1 MYLNSYNFPA
11 FLYRMKNIYRW
22 SLMRNTDHE
31 SVALHSYYVSIW
43 THLLCSIANEIYK
56 KDLPTDKIVS
66 MALFHDATEVF
77 VGDIA
82 QPVKHSS
89 PEILEHFREIER
101 SAAITLMGMLPAELQ
116 AVYRPLILEH
126 DPELYKFVKGGDL
139 LDAYLK
145 CVSELNAGN
154 SEFSYAKKQIL
165 ESLHKLDMIEVDYF
179 LTHMAPAFDKTIDEL
194 T

>member
-1 MYLNSYNFPA
+1 MIMNSYNFPA

-43 THLLCSIANEIYK
+43 THLLCSVANEIYN
-56 KDLPTDKIVS
+56 KDVPTDKIVS

-101 SAAITLMGMLPAELQ
+101 SAAVTLMNMLPEELQ

-126 DPELYKFVKGGDL
+126 DPEVYKFVKGGDL

-165 ESLHKLDMIEVDYF
+165 ESLHKLAMPEVDYF
-179 LTHMAPAFDKTIDEL
+179 LTHMAPAFEKTIDEL

>member
-1 MYLNSYNFPA
+1 MYMKSYNFPA

-43 THLLCSIANEIYK
+43 THLLCSVANEIYK
-56 KDLPTDKIVS
+56 KAVPTDKIVS

-165 ESLHKLDMIEVDYF
+165 ESLRKLDMIEVDYF
-179 LTHMAPAFDKTIDEL
+179 LTHMAPAFEKTIDEL

>member
-1 MYLNSYNFPA
+1 MESYNFPA

-43 THLLCSIANEIYK
+43 THMLCSVANEIYQK
-56 KDLPTDKIVS
+56 SVPTEQIVS

-101 SAAITLMGMLPAELQ
+101 SAANTLMSMLPAELQ
-116 AVYRPLILEH
+116 SVYRPLIVEH

-154 SEFSYAKKQIL
+154 TEFSFAKKQIL
-165 ESLHKLDMIEVDYF
+165 ESLRKLEMPEVDYF
-179 LTHMAPAFDKTIDEL
+179 LTHMAPAFEKTIDEL

>member
-1 MYLNSYNFPA
+1 MDSYNFPA

-22 SLMRNTDHE
+22 SLMRNTEHE

-43 THLLCSIANEIYK
+43 THMLCSIANEIYK
-56 KDLPTDKIVS
+56 RSVPTDQIVS

-89 PEILEHFREIER
+89 PQILEHFREIER
-101 SAAITLMGMLPAELQ
+101 SAATTLMGMLPAELQ
-116 AVYRPLILEH
+116 SVYQPLILEH

-154 SEFSYAKKQIL
+154 AEFTFAKKQIL
-165 ESLHKLDMIEVDYF
+165 ESLHKLEMPEVDYF
-179 LTHMAPAFDKTIDEL
+179 LAHMAPGFEKTIDEL

>member
-1 MYLNSYNFPA
+1 MDSYNFPA

-43 THLLCSIANEIYK
+43 THLLCSVANEIFK
-56 KDLPTDKIVS
+56 KGVPTDQIVS

-101 SAAITLMGMLPAELQ
+101 SAANTLMGMLPAELQ
-116 AVYRPLILEH
+116 SVYRPLILEH
-126 DPELYKFVKGGDL
+126 DPKLYKFVKGGDL

-154 SEFSYAKKQIL
+154 AEFSVAKKQIL
-165 ESLHKLDMIEVDYF
+165 ESLRKLEMPEVDYF
-179 LTHMAPAFDKTIDEL
+179 LTHMAPAFEKTIDEL

>member
-1 MYLNSYNFPA
+1 MDSYNFPA

-43 THLLCSIANEIYK
+43 THLLCSVANEIYK
-56 KDLPTDKIVS
+56 KDVPTDKIVS

-101 SAAITLMGMLPAELQ
+101 SAAVTLMNMLPAELQ
-116 AVYRPLILEH
+116 SVYRPLILEH

-165 ESLHKLDMIEVDYF
+165 ESLRKLEMPEVNYF
-179 LTHMAPAFDKTIDEL
+179 LTHMAPAFEMTIDEL

>member
-1 MYLNSYNFPA
+1 MDSYNFPA

-22 SLMRNTDHE
+22 SLMRNTEHE

-43 THLLCSIANEIYK
+43 THMLCSVANEIYK
-56 KDLPTDKIVS
+56 KAVPTDQIVS

-89 PEILEHFREIER
+89 PQILEHFREIER
-101 SAAITLMGMLPAELQ
+101 SAATTLMGMLPLELQ
-116 AVYRPLILEH
+116 SVYRPLILEH

-154 SEFSYAKKQIL
+154 AEFSFAKKQIL
-165 ESLHKLDMIEVDYF
+165 ESLRKLEMPEVDYF
-179 LTHMAPAFDKTIDEL
+179 LIHMAPAFEKTIDEL

>member
-1 MYLNSYNFPA
+1 MFMDSYNFPA

-22 SLMRNTDHE
+22 SLMRNTEHE

-43 THLLCSIANEIYK
+43 THMLCSVANEIYK
-56 KDLPTDKIVS
+56 KAVPTDQIVS

-89 PEILEHFREIER
+89 PEILKHFREIER
-101 SAAITLMGMLPAELQ
+101 SAANTLMGMLPAELQ
-116 AVYRPLILEH
+116 SVYRPLILEH

-145 CVSELNAGN
+145 CISELNAGN
-154 SEFSYAKKQIL
+154 VEFSFAKKQIL
-165 ESLHKLDMIEVDYF
+165 ESLRKLEMLEVDYF
-179 LTHMAPAFDKTIDEL
+179 LTHMAPAFEKTIDEL

>member
-1 MYLNSYNFPA
+1 MESYNFPA

-22 SLMRNTDHE
+22 SLMRNTEHE

-43 THLLCSIANEIYK
+43 THLLCSVANEIYK
-56 KDLPTDKIVS
+56 KAVPTDQIVS

-89 PEILEHFREIER
+89 PQILEHFREIER
-101 SAAITLMGMLPAELQ
+101 SAAATLMGMLPLELQ
-116 AVYRPLILEH
+116 SVYRPLILEH
-126 DPELYKFVKGGDL
+126 DPDLYKFVKGGDL

-154 SEFSYAKKQIL
+154 TEFSFAKKQIL
-165 ESLHKLDMIEVDYF
+165 ESLRKLEMPEVDYF
-179 LTHMAPAFDKTIDEL
+179 LIHMAPAFEKTIDEL

>member
-1 MYLNSYNFPA
+1 MTSYNFPA

-22 SLMRNTDHE
+22 SLMRNTEHE

-43 THLLCSIANEIYK
+43 THMLCSVANEIYHK
-56 KDLPTDKIVS
+56 SVPTDYVVS

-89 PEILEHFREIER
+89 PQILEHFREIE
-101 SAAITLMGMLPAELQ
+101 SAAAQTLMGMLPEELQ

-126 DPELYKFVKGGDL
+126 DPELYKYVKGGDL

-154 SEFSYAKKQIL
+154 MEFSFAKKQIL
-165 ESLHKLDMIEVDYF
+165 ESLHKLEMPEVDYF
-179 LTHMAPAFDKTIDEL
+179 LAYMAPAFEKTIDEL

>member
-1 MYLNSYNFPA
+1 MAEYHFPA
-11 FLYRMKNIYRW
+11 FVYRMKNIYRW
-22 SLMRNTDHE
+22 SLMRNTEHE

-43 THLLCSIANEIYK
+43 THLLCSIANEIYHK
-56 KDLPTDKIVS
+56 EVPTDRIVA

-89 PEILEHFREIER
+89 PAILEHFREIER
-101 SAAITLMGMLPAELQ
+101 SAAVTLMNMLPDELHS
-116 AVYRPLILEH
+116 VYRPLILEH
-126 DPELYKFVKGGDL
+126 DAELYKFVKGADL

-145 CVSELNAGN
+145 CVAELNAGN
-154 SEFSYAKKQIL
+154 TEFSYAKKQIL
-165 ESLHKLDMIEVDYF
+165 ESLNKLGMIEVDYF
-179 LTHMAPAFDKTIDEL
+179 LTHMAPSFEKTIDEL

>member
-1 MYLNSYNFPA
+1 MDSYNFPA

-22 SLMRNTDHE
+22 SLMRNTEHE

-43 THLLCSIANEIYK
+43 THMLCSVANEIYK
-56 KDLPTDKIVS
+56 KNVPTDRVVS

-89 PEILEHFREIER
+89 PPILEHFREIER
-101 SAAITLMGMLPAELQ
+101 AAAKTLMGMLPAELQ
-116 AVYRPLILEH
+116 EVYRPLILEH
-126 DPELYKFVKGGDL
+126 DSELYKYVKGGDL

-154 SEFSYAKKQIL
+154 AEFTFAKKQIL
-165 ESLHKLDMIEVDYF
+165 ESLSKLEMPEVDYF
-179 LTHMAPAFDKTIDEL
+179 LIHMAPAFEKTIDEL

>member
-1 MYLNSYNFPA
+1 
-11 FLYRMKNIYRW
+11 
-22 SLMRNTDHE
+22 
-31 SVALHSYYVSIW
+31 
-43 THLLCSIANEIYK
+43 
-56 KDLPTDKIVS
+56 
-66 MALFHDATEVF
+66 
-77 VGDIA
+77 
-82 QPVKHSS
+82 VKHSS
-89 PEILEHFREIER
+89 REILEHFREIER
-101 SAAITLMGMLPAELQ
+101 SAAVTLMSMLPGELQ

-165 ESLHKLDMIEVDYF
+165 ESLRKLEMPEVDYF
-179 LTHMAPAFDKTIDEL
+179 LTHMAPAFEKTIDEL

>member
-1 MYLNSYNFPA
+1 MNNYNFPA

-43 THLLCSIANEIYK
+43 THLLCSVANEIFK
-56 KDLPTDKIVS
+56 KDVPTDKVVS

-165 ESLHKLDMIEVDYF
+165 ESLRKLEMPEVDYF
-179 LTHMAPAFDKTIDEL
+179 LTHMAPAFEKTIDEL

>member
-1 MYLNSYNFPA
+1 MFMNSYNFPA

-43 THLLCSIANEIYK
+43 THLLCSVANEIYK
-56 KDLPTDKIVS
+56 KGVPTDKIVS

-101 SAAITLMGMLPAELQ
+101 SAANTLMNMLPAELQ

-145 CVSELNAGN
+145 CISELNAGN

-165 ESLHKLDMIEVDYF
+165 ESLRKLEMPEVDYF
-179 LTHMAPAFDKTIDEL
+179 LTHMAPAFEKTIDEL